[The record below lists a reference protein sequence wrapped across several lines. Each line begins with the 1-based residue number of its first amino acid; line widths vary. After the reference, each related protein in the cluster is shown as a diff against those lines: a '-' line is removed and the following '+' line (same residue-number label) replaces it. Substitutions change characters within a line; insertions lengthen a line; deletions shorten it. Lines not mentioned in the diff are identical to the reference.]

1 MKIIKFSEY
10 NRINENLTETPE
22 EYIKIALL
30 KIKNKLQ
37 KMFASDEESDEKVQG
52 FEEKSEEDSTSKM
65 SFSKMG
71 IELESLELSRYS
83 RTLDNVK
90 LKFSD
95 EEFLYDLMIAIH
107 IKEAVP
113 KKDKE
118 FKAEDIKKCYIKF
131 KKYDKHEPGE
141 ILAEIA
147 KNIKIEEI
155 DEDFLVALKIE
166 LDEQSGEEDSEEF
179 KIETE

>member
-1 MKIIKFSEY
+1 MKIIKFEEY
-10 NRINENLTETPE
+10 NKLNENLTETPE

-37 KMFASDEESDEKVQG
+37 KMFAS
-52 FEEKSEEDSTSKM
+52 EEDSTSKM
-65 SFSKMG
+65 SFAKMG

-118 FKAEDIKKCYIKF
+118 FKPEDIKKCYIKF

-141 ILAEIA
+141 VLAEIA
-147 KNIKIEEI
+147 KNIKIN
-155 DEDFLVALKIE
+155 EDFLVSLKIE

>member
-37 KMFASDEESDEKVQG
+37 KMFASDEEAEEVQG
-52 FEEKSEEDSTSKM
+52 FEEKSEEDSTSNM
-65 SFSKMG
+65 SFAKMG